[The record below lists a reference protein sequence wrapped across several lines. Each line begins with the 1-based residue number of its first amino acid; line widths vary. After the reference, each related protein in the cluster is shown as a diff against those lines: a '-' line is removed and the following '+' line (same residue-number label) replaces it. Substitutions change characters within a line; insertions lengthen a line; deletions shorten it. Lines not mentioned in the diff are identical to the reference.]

1 MVNTFHFSSLERK
14 VPVMIKTD
22 EETTTDKLCK
32 HFDIFLTHMDNNT
45 MFMKI

>member
-14 VPVMIKTD
+14 DPVMIKTY

-32 HFDIFLTHMDNNT
+32 HFDFFPDTDG
-45 MFMKI
+45 